1 MVVNTGTL
9 PSWKETG
16 PEMELK
22 TTQGM
27 INTDDEFAVMS
38 VICMEFHECPTC
50 AGSGDIE
57 DETAPFF
64 RLIDC
69 RECGGRGGHFS

>member
-1 MVVNTGTL
+1 
-9 PSWKETG
+9 
-16 PEMELK
+16 MEPMID
-22 TTQGM
+22 TQ
-27 INTDDEFAVMS
+27 DDLAVMS
-38 VICMEFHECPTC
+38 VIVMAFHECPFC
-50 AGSGDIE
+50 AGSGEVE